1 LSKKKNEGLPQ
12 PLHPMLAR
20 ARDILEPMFVKS
32 VLPES
37 GHGLLATQEACEAL
51 LDTMP
56 DAAKET
62 VGKKMKKEWYNSM
75 TTPEEKWEE
84 LKMHLGIVFGPK
96 GQVKKS
102 KSMTEK
108 EREQIQNWTTEV
120 VFKYTYPRLDINVS
134 KMQNHLLKSPFC
146 VHPKTGRVCVPIQ
159 VEKVDEFDPF
169 QVPTLDQ
176 LMKELDDFQDD
187 DSGRTLKDWQKT
199 SLKSYFEPFQK
210 QFLEPMMKDL
220 RRSAMVKAEEQAA
233 MTGNF

>member
-1 LSKKKNEGLPQ
+1 
-12 PLHPMLAR
+12 
-20 ARDILEPMFVKS
+20 
-32 VLPES
+32 
-37 GHGLLATQEACEAL
+37 
-51 LDTMP
+51 
-56 DAAKET
+56 
-62 VGKKMKKEWYNSM
+62 
-75 TTPEEKWEE
+75 
-84 LKMHLGIVFGPK
+84 
-96 GQVKKS
+96 
-102 KSMTEK
+102 
-108 EREQIQNWTTEV
+108 
-120 VFKYTYPRLDINVS
+120 
-134 KMQNHLLKSPFC
+134 MQNHLLKSPFC

-220 RRSAMVKAEEQAA
+220 RRSARVKAEEQAA

>member
-1 LSKKKNEGLPQ
+1 MSKKKNEGLPQ

-20 ARDILEPMFVKS
+20 ARDILEPMFIES

-37 GHGLLATQEACEAL
+37 GHGLLATHEAWETF

-56 DAAKET
+56 DAAKDT
-62 VGKKMKKEWYNSM
+62 VGQKMKKEWSNSNS
-75 TTPEEKWEE
+75 TPQEKWEE
-84 LKMHLGIVFGPK
+84 LKMHLGIVFGSK

-102 KSMTEK
+102 KSMPEK

-120 VFKYTYPRLDINVS
+120 IFKYTYPRLDINVS

-159 VEKVDEFDPF
+159 VETVEEFDPF

-176 LMKELDDFQDD
+176 LMKELDEFQDD
-187 DSGRTLKDWQKT
+187 DSGRNCKDWQKT
-199 SLKSYFEPFQK
+199 SLNSYFEPFQK
-210 QFLEPMMKDL
+210 QFLEPLMKDL
-220 RRSAMVKAEEQAA
+220 RRSAREKAEEQAA
-233 MTGNF
+233 LTGGF